1 VTERLNRFV
10 DRKAGSIGR
19 NLEQDAARLVEI
31 DLPSSVAAVLVYVPH
46 GRWTQNQP
54 LQADCYVVAIAQAVN

>member
-31 DLPSSVAAVLVYVPH
+31 DLPSSVAAVFCSC
-46 GRWTQNQP
+46 RD
-54 LQADCYVVAIAQAVN
+54 ASAQERSPPR